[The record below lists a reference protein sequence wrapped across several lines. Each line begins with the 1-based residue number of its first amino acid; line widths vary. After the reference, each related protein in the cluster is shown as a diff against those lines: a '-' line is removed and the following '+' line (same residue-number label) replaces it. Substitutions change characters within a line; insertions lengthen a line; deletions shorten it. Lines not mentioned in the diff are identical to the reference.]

1 MDLFSII
8 GLILIGISF
17 LIFVIWI
24 IFPDLAMKGIMK
36 YSINSFIIEA
46 EKMGPIETKEKDR
59 IFIAGDIDQARISK
73 VIMKI
78 KFLESDDR
86 FSKIQIWL
94 YSNGGEILAAQ
105 ALCQVMEE
113 CKKPVEIVAYKAYS
127 AAAIILVCGTKG
139 RRFARSKSKF
149 FIHNNT
155 YPLSRTINIK
165 IGLLSFTD
173 YLNKII
179 SKLLAEKTGQPFK
192 KILKDCKK
200 ETHFTA
206 QEALEYGLVDKI
218 I

>member
-24 IFPDLAMKGIMK
+24 IFPDLAMKVIMK

-105 ALCQVMEE
+105 AL
-113 CKKPVEIVAYKAYS
+113 
-127 AAAIILVCGTKG
+127 
-139 RRFARSKSKF
+139 
-149 FIHNNT
+149 
-155 YPLSRTINIK
+155 
-165 IGLLSFTD
+165 
-173 YLNKII
+173 
-179 SKLLAEKTGQPFK
+179 
-192 KILKDCKK
+192 
-200 ETHFTA
+200 
-206 QEALEYGLVDKI
+206 
-218 I
+218 

>member
-24 IFPDLAMKGIMK
+24 IFPDLDMKGIMK

-127 AAAIILVCGTKG
+127 AAAIILVCGTKS
-139 RRFARSKSKF
+139 RRFARSK
-149 FIHNNT
+149 
-155 YPLSRTINIK
+155 
-165 IGLLSFTD
+165 
-173 YLNKII
+173 
-179 SKLLAEKTGQPFK
+179 
-192 KILKDCKK
+192 
-200 ETHFTA
+200 
-206 QEALEYGLVDKI
+206 
-218 I
+218 